1 MAKKKKEVVPD
12 QDQDQLDQL
21 KAKLKAKYWLLR
33 NEPLEFDTKDALLSF
48 VSDFLGIGRP
58 NLDVIIGDL

>member
-12 QDQDQLDQL
+12 QDQGELDQL

-33 NEPLEFDTKDALLSF
+33 NEPLEFGTQEALLSF

-58 NLDVIIGDL
+58 TLDNVLLDL

>member
-1 MAKKKKEVVPD
+1 MAKKKKEVVLD

-33 NEPLEFDTKDALLSF
+33 NEPLEFGTKEALLSF

-58 NLDVIIGDL
+58 TLDVIISDL